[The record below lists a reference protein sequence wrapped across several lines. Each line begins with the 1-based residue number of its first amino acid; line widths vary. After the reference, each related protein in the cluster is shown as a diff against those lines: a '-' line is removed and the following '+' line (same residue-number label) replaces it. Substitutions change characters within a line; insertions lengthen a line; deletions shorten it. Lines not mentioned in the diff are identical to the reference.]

1 MGYIMKKDAS
11 QTMVPFTKKYGVGV
25 KRIQAQVIRFG
36 GHPYS
41 NRLCLRIKFREM
53 IFDSFKKC
61 LVGKNLRDRIKR
73 GLLFFWKLRTYK
85 GKRNMIRLPSRGQRT
100 HTNAK
105 TKRKFKF

>member
-1 MGYIMKKDAS
+1 MSGVKTIKFS
-11 QTMVPFTKKYGVGV
+11 QVLLPFAQKYGIGE
-25 KRIQAQVIRFG
+25 KRVRSHVVAFG
-36 GHPYS
+36 GHPYNNS
-41 NRLCLRIKFREM
+41 LCLRAGFQRCVYAKYQ
-53 IFDSFKKC
+53 KC

-85 GKRNMIRLPSRGQRT
+85 GKRNMVRLPSRGQRT